1 MIKSIC
7 TDESISD
14 WIDGSL
20 KGIEEHVQVRH
31 GHLVARISGKFFVMM
46 GCNLGGFF
54 NFVNFVNFWFQSR
67 TEDHTLPSYVR
78 LKIYL
83 DLWTFQL
90 LSSTGF
96 FTLLLPQN
104 HYNGVSGTLHF
115 KIGYIKS

>member
-46 GCNLGGFF
+46 GCNFGGFLVMTRWIF
-54 NFVNFVNFWFQSR
+54 
-67 TEDHTLPSYVR
+67 
-78 LKIYL
+78 
-83 DLWTFQL
+83 
-90 LSSTGF
+90 G
-96 FTLLLPQN
+96 
-104 HYNGVSGTLHF
+104 
-115 KIGYIKS
+115 

>member
-46 GCNLGGFF
+46 GCNFGGFL
-54 NFVNFVNFWFQSR
+54 VMTGRYLVNFWFQSR

-96 FTLLLPQN
+96 FTLLHPQN
-104 HYNGVSGTLHF
+104 HYNGVSGTHF
-115 KIGYIKS
+115 TLK